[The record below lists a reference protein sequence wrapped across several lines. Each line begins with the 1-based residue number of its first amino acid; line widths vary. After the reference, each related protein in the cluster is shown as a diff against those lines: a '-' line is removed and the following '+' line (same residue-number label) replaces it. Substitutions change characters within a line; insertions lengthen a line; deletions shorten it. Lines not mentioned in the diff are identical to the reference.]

1 MLKYILILTSL
12 LSSNLIACSSI
23 KKYENNKIELWLG
36 NNSQFSKTF
45 LKVKCTLD
53 QELEGVPLAR
63 RKTIAKLILKS
74 YDFANED
81 IKEAIYWI
89 LVYKF
94 IYFI

>member
-1 MLKYILILTSL
+1 MLRKYILILTSL

-36 NNSQFSKTF
+36 NNQQFSKTF
-45 LKVKCTLD
+45 LKAKCTLD

-63 RKTIAKLILKS
+63 RKIIAKLILKS

-81 IKEAIYWI
+81 IKEAIY
-89 LVYKF
+89 
-94 IYFI
+94 

>member
-1 MLKYILILTSL
+1 MFKYILILTTL
-12 LSSNLIACSSI
+12 ISSNLIACSSI
-23 KKYENNKIELWLG
+23 KNYENNKIELWLG

-63 RKTIAKLILKS
+63 RIIIAKLILKS

-81 IKEAIYWI
+81 IKEAIYE
-89 LVYKF
+89 Y
-94 IYFI
+94 

>member
-1 MLKYILILTSL
+1 MCNQHNKGFLMLKYILILTSL

-36 NNSQFSKTF
+36 NNSQFSKKF
-45 LKVKCTLD
+45 LKAKCTLD

-63 RKTIAKLILKS
+63 RKIIAKLILKS

-81 IKEAIYWI
+81 IKEAIY
-89 LVYKF
+89 
-94 IYFI
+94 